1 MAKRILSL
9 LILTAMLLTLAACE
23 KTRIVH
29 CDRCG
34 AEIVLKAD
42 DSNVDEDWILLCGDC
57 EEELYGDDP
66 LISPGD

>member
-9 LILTAMLLTLAACE
+9 LILAAMVLALAACGE
-23 KTRIVH
+23 PKTVH

-34 AEIVLKAD
+34 AEIVLEA
-42 DSNVDEDWILLCGDC
+42 DSNIDEEWILFCGDC
-57 EEELYGDDP
+57 EEELYGDNP